1 MKTSHECNCAPD
13 VKTGTESKSKHT
25 RCTCHLSFPE
35 KEWLWFFQV
44 HNALCST
51 TSFCMA
57 WTTLKDYIY
66 PLTISQMKWFE
77 MKLPNLTKKKNIVAA
92 SNLPPHFLLHLNA
105 ATDAFMLWW
114 WNSYNAHTVQELR
127 QTSRVLLNFNRKTL
141 KHLKYPVIFTWGSVI
156 NKLWVSDPPN
166 SPWKHR
172 RGNQG
177 AGP

>member
-1 MKTSHECNCAPD
+1 MYMSF
-13 VKTGTESKSKHT
+13 V
-25 RCTCHLSFPE
+25 LSWKRVVMILSSPQCS
-35 KEWLWFFQV
+35 LQ
-44 HNALCST
+44 HNIFLYG
-51 TSFCMA
+51 
-57 WTTLKDYIY
+57 LNH
-66 PLTISQMKWFE
+66 SQGLYLPTHNKPNE
-77 MKLPNLTKKKNIVAA
+77 MVWNEIAKLNKKKKNIVAA

-141 KHLKYPVIFTWGSVI
+141 QHLKYPVIFTWGSVI

-166 SPWKHR
+166 SSWKHR